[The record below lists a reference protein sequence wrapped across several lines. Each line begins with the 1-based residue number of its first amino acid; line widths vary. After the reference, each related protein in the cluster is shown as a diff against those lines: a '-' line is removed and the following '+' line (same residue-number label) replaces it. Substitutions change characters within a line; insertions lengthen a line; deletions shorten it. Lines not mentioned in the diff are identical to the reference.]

1 MGYNKKHSP
10 NYDKSKTNKMS
21 AGLKSKGSNSPSG
34 SRGSGVA
41 APDGGV
47 MMTENLINSREQG
60 TGRKRVVQEPGG
72 SHGGAS
78 DY

>member
-1 MGYNKKHSP
+1 MMG
-10 NYDKSKTNKMS
+10 YDKSKTNKMS

-34 SRGSGVA
+34 SNDGKSGP
-41 APDGGV
+41 PDGGV
-47 MMTENLINSREQG
+47 VMTEDLINSREQG